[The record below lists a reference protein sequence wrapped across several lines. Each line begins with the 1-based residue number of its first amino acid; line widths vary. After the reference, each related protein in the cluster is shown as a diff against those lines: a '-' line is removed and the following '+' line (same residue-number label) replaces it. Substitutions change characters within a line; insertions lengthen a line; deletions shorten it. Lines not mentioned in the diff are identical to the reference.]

1 MGFLRKFLIW
11 AMLIP
16 ALILG
21 ALLAVSR
28 FMGLQVFTMHTDD
41 MPDYPSGALLYVRQ
55 EDPGELGTGDV
66 ITYMVSQTEV
76 KTHRIA
82 GVVTEEGNPAEIR
95 FRTKGDAKSGEDP
108 TLVYYRNV
116 LGVPVMAIPVLGY
129 AADFF
134 ATTAGLCSA
143 VAAGIVWLLLV
154 MLPLFARKKKPA
166 KGGRYLK

>member
-1 MGFLRKFLIW
+1 MGFIRKFLIW
-11 AMLIP
+11 AILIP
-16 ALILG
+16 AVFLGLILG
-21 ALLAVSR
+21 VPQLT
-28 FMGLQVFTMHTDD
+28 GLQIYSVHSDD
-41 MPDYPSGALLYVRQ
+41 MPDYPSGSLLYVRQ

-76 KTHRIA
+76 KTHRIT

-95 FRTKGDAKSGEDP
+95 FRTKGDDNAGEDP

-116 LGVPVMAIPVLGY
+116 LGVPVMAIPVLGH

-134 ATTAGLCSA
+134 ATAAGMCTA
-143 VAAGIVWLLLV
+143 VAAGMIWLLLV
-154 MLPLFARKKKPA
+154 LMPLFVRKKKPA